1 MSDIGN
7 LEASLSLA
15 GTPGTSWRHA
25 LLRRMVARLRY
36 GRLTCVTP
44 DGRVIERRAPLPG
57 PEARL
62 VLHRWRALRSL
73 ILGGDD
79 GFAESFLRGDW
90 SSPDL
95 TAFLTLAAQNFD
107 GRFRTPWPLRA
118 LHRLR
123 HGLNANSRRGA
134 KRNIMAHYDL
144 GNDFYAA
151 WLDRSMLYSSALYEH
166 PHEALD
172 QAQERKLALVTD
184 WLGAEPGDR
193 VLEIGCGWGALA
205 RRLGHLGAHVT
216 ALTLSPAQR
225 SFAQDAVAEAELQ
238 VEVSVHLRDYRD
250 EGGQYDRIVSIE
262 MMEAVGEAY
271 WPVYFRALR
280 DCLRPGGRAVLQ
292 VITIEA
298 ARFGTYRTTP
308 DFIQQHIFP
317 GGMLPAKAHIDREAR
332 RANLRPVRSRHFG
345 ESYALTLAA
354 WRARFLAAW
363 PDLQALGFD
372 ERFRRLW
379 LYYLGYCEA
388 GFRTGAIDVGLYEL
402 QG

>member
-7 LEASLSLA
+7 LEAGLSVPRTRRA
-15 GTPGTSWRHA
+15 SWRIV
-25 LLRRMVARLRY
+25 LLQRMVNQLRY
-36 GRLTCVTP
+36 GRLVCTTP
-44 DGRVIERRAPLPG
+44 DGTVIERRAPLPG

-73 ILGGDD
+73 VLGGDD

-90 SSPDL
+90 TSPDL

-107 GRFRTPWPLRA
+107 GRFRTPWPLRL
-118 LHRLR
+118 LHRIR
-123 HGLNANSRRGA
+123 HRLNANSRKGA

-144 GNDFYAA
+144 GNAFYSA
-151 WLDRSMLYSSALYEH
+151 WLDQKMLYSSALYEH
-166 PHEALD
+166 PSDALD
-172 QAQERKLALVTD
+172 DAQDRKLAMIAD
-184 WLGAEPGDR
+184 WLAAQPGEQ

-205 RRLGHLGAHVT
+205 CALARRGAAVT

-225 SFAQDAVAEAELQ
+225 LFAQASVRNAALEAQ
-238 VEVSVHLRDYRD
+238 VEVHLRDYRD
-250 EGGQYDRIVSIE
+250 EDGRYDCIVSIE

-271 WPVYFRALR
+271 WPVYFQTLR
-280 DCLRPGGRAVLQ
+280 DRLRPGGRIVLQ

-298 ARFGTYRTTP
+298 ARFGAYRAAP

-332 RANLRPVRSRHFG
+332 NVGLKPVRSRHFG

-354 WRARFLAAW
+354 WRARFLSAW
-363 PDLQALGFD
+363 PELQKQGFD
-372 ERFRRLW
+372 EQFRKLW
-379 LYYLGYCEA
+379 LYYLCYCEA
-388 GFRTGAIDVGLYEL
+388 GFRTGAIDVGLYEI

>member
-7 LEASLSLA
+7 LEAGLSLA
-15 GTPGTSWRHA
+15 GSHPLSWRHA
-25 LLRRMVARLRY
+25 LLQRMVAELRY

-79 GFAESFLRGDW
+79 GFAESFLHGDW

-166 PHEALD
+166 PGDSLD
-172 QAQERKLALVTD
+172 QAQDRKLALVTD
-184 WLGAEPGDR
+184 WLGAQPGDR

-205 RRLGHLGAHVT
+205 CRLGRLGAHVT

-225 SFAQDAVAEAELQ
+225 VFAQDAVDEAGLQ
-238 VEVSVHLRDYRD
+238 AEVSVHLRDYRD
-250 EGGQYDRIVSIE
+250 EGGQFDRIVSIE

-280 DCLRPGGRAVLQ
+280 DRLRPGGRAVLQ

-402 QG
+402 HG